1 MIINMNGAKAPE
13 TPSSVLQEKTVTP
26 ETLPTVIGPD
36 EGYDGLS
43 QVTVNPDS
51 QLKAENIRSGK
62 TIFGVTGAFTG
73 ETSYIDFPDY
83 KKFSNVSSCYPIMII
98 LVGEYRLNPILAINT
113 LYGVEGVFSKENKPS
128 VGSASID
135 WADNYIFNY
144 GNSDKR
150 IVITENITPGT
161 LSSYVGNYGYLP
173 VTLDFPEG
181 DYPAKFIFINN
192 GTVKLK
198 PTMTYFAF
206 ATNSTEELGTNPTSP
221 IYANNDSYTVAEQEI
236 TVSKG
241 MGMIHLPEIHS
252 SGYVST
258 YSEGTYYYC
267 VSLNIFGFMEV
278 DG

>member
-62 TIFGVTGAFTG
+62 TIFGVQGAFTG

-83 KKFSNVSSCYPIMII
+83 KKFSNVTSCYPIMVVLI
-98 LVGEYRLNPILAINT
+98 GEYRIHPILSIPT

-128 VGSASID
+128 VGNVSLD

-161 LSSYVGNYGYLP
+161 PSSYIGNYAYLP
-173 VTLDFPEG
+173 FTLDFPEG
-181 DYPAKFIFINN
+181 DYPAKFNFINN

-198 PTMTYFAF
+198 PTMTYFAY
-206 ATNSTEELGTNPTSP
+206 ATNSSEELGTNPTSP
-221 IYANNDSYTVAEQEI
+221 VYANNDSYTIAEQEI

-241 MGMIHLPEIHS
+241 MGTIHLPEIHATGS
-252 SGYVST
+252 AMY
-258 YSEGTYYYC
+258 YDEGTYYYV